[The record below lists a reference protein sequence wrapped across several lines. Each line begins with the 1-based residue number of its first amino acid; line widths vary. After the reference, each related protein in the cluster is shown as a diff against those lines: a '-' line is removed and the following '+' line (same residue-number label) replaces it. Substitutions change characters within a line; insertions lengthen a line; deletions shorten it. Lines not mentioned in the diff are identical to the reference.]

1 MTVYAAETESE
12 DDTESKTEEIMLENI
27 TWKIDIEESSKDTF
41 DSGITPEEYFGV
53 DEEGNVD
60 YAGATQEMKDAYI
73 DMNGAYYT
81 YVAVLPDTDAD
92 GNTLE
97 LKEGVTL
104 PTIEVLIGESDVMLL
119 MSNELTP
126 TKPST

>member
-1 MTVYAAETESE
+1 MPMTVYAAETESE

-41 DSGITPEEYFGV
+41 DSGITPEEYFG
-53 DEEGNVD
+53 
-60 YAGATQEMKDAYI
+60 
-73 DMNGAYYT
+73 
-81 YVAVLPDTDAD
+81 
-92 GNTLE
+92 
-97 LKEGVTL
+97 L